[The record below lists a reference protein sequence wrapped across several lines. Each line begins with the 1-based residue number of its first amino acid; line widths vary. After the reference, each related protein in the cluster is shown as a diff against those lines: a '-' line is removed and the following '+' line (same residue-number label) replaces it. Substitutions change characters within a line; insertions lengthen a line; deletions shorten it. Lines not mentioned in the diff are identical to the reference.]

1 VGIVIAGG
9 HKRIAGR
16 TYDRMAP
23 IYERLTD
30 AYSLGCLP
38 RAKRRQL
45 SHFHAGMRVLYVGIG
60 PGSDAL
66 AAAEKGAE
74 VTGVDV
80 SARMIELASASFASA
95 GLRADLR
102 HCDLFSFDPDLPYD
116 VVVANFLLDCFHH
129 LDRQR
134 VVERLRCFLRT
145 GGTVLISDTGSPR
158 GSRLGRA
165 CWYSYHGVA
174 YSVTW
179 AQGITPWLPVMDLA
193 AYLTDAGF
201 MLEEHVF
208 HRPRP
213 RGPVLFESIIGV
225 KKQRGEAAGPVA
237 SPRSEF
243 ARAETVTLQDGTTG
257 DMGGLRLL
265 RPRP

>member
-1 VGIVIAGG
+1 M
-9 HKRIAGR
+9 AGR

-45 SHFHAGMRVLYVGIG
+45 SHIHAGMRVLYVGIG

-95 GLRADLR
+95 GLRSDLR

>member
-1 VGIVIAGG
+1 
-9 HKRIAGR
+9 
-16 TYDRMAP
+16 MAP

-129 LDRQR
+129 PDRQR
-134 VVERLRCFLRT
+134 VVERLRCFPRT

-165 CWYSYHGVA
+165 CWYSYHGVGEA
-174 YSVTW
+174 ERRERDQTRQNLSNIKMEGSSV
-179 AQGITPWLPVMDLA
+179 
-193 AYLTDAGF
+193 
-201 MLEEHVF
+201 
-208 HRPRP
+208 
-213 RGPVLFESIIGV
+213 RGPLHRRS
-225 KKQRGEAAGPVA
+225 QQTRRLPAQARRAAMIP
-237 SPRSEF
+237 
-243 ARAETVTLQDGTTG
+243 
-257 DMGGLRLL
+257 
-265 RPRP
+265 